1 MVKEV
6 KNLKPK
12 DKLKI
17 LILFKDDLKKYNMF
31 YFSPNIE
38 YKIKNR
44 NKNDVIPFTTYG
56 EVKQDEI
63 LDVYKKLE
71 NNQ

>member
-1 MVKEV
+1 M
-6 KNLKPK
+6 
-12 DKLKI
+12 
-17 LILFKDDLKKYNMF
+17 KKYNMF
-31 YFSPNIE
+31 YFSQRLS
-38 YKIKNR
+38 IKQKYG
-44 NKNDVIPFTTYG
+44 NKSDVIPFTTYG

>member
-1 MVKEV
+1 
-6 KNLKPK
+6 
-12 DKLKI
+12 
-17 LILFKDDLKKYNMF
+17 MF

-71 NNQ
+71 NNQQQIQTCQ

>member
-1 MVKEV
+1 
-6 KNLKPK
+6 
-12 DKLKI
+12 
-17 LILFKDDLKKYNMF
+17 MF

-38 YKIKNR
+38 YKTKYG

-63 LDVYKKLE
+63 IDVYKKLE